1 MSPRGSSQQYGR
13 WFIFTGFLPRILL
26 VLTVLGVIAWA
37 VYAWAL
43 TGKYE
48 WKGRPWVRLQA
59 GEVIAESTLAV
70 KDSTLC
76 DFYMPDD
83 SATAHLA
90 GWADSSNFALNA
102 ESLGGTIVPDDVLL
116 SSRIDSTSNNF
127 YHLGQLF
134 LQGHVTISQ
143 DKWFYLKNSSTSLL
157 GYDDAGDA
165 RVEWLNANG
174 VEILVHAET
183 LLFESDGEVG
193 PLAIFADSSGD
204 DVLTIYNGGGIALH
218 KDWCGLDEWGASLTA
233 DTIEII
239 GVTAACPAFV
249 TPHEVLSENVAA
261 ITKTDTLIVTRVVGG
276 EVTDEGYSYLVMR
289 P

>member
-59 GEVIAESTLAV
+59 GEIIAESTLAV

-102 ESLGGTIVPDDVLL
+102 ESLGGTVVLDDVLR
-116 SSRIDSTSNNF
+116 SDRIDSTSNNF
-127 YHLGQLF
+127 YHLGQTF
-134 LQGHVTISQ
+134 MEGHITISQ
-143 DKWFYLKNSSTSLL
+143 DKYVYVKNSGTS
-157 GYDDAGDA
+157 GYRYDNSDA
-165 RVEWLNANG
+165 RVEWTNANG
-174 VEILVHAET
+174 VEWYLHAET
-183 LLFESDGEVG
+183 LLVESDGEVG
-193 PLAIFADSSGD
+193 PLAVFSDSSGD

-218 KDWCGLDEWGASLTA
+218 KDWCGLDEWGAELTV
-233 DTIEII
+233 DTLVIPGI
-239 GVTAACPAFV
+239 TSACAALI
-249 TPHEVLSENVAA
+249 TPHEFSSTHVAA
-261 ITKTDTLIVTRVVGG
+261 TTTDDTVFVYRVLGG
-276 EVTDEGYSYLVMR
+276 EVTDDGYSYLVMR